1 MRPLTLTLSAF
12 GPYAD
17 LTVIDLSSLGS
28 TGIYLITGDTGAGK
42 TSIFDGIS
50 YALFGSPSGETRS
63 TTELRSHYA
72 KEDTATFVELSFLYK
87 NHQYSIRRSPEYL
100 RAVKRGTGTTKQ
112 PKSVEFTTKSGQLL
126 TKEAEVNQAIV
137 ELLGITRE
145 QFTQVAMIAQG
156 DFMKVL
162 HASTKDRQDIFRK
175 LFATDAYHRLADSLK
190 AHSAQMK
197 QDCKELTSKVQ
208 QQVEGIAYLP
218 EQEAVFLALKET
230 GNSEEIL
237 LFLTETM
244 AQQRAKQT
252 ALEDKR
258 NALKQ
263 AFSALT
269 EGKTQEELKQKL
281 RESLQAEEKSLETLL
296 PQVAEAKGLYEQL
309 LSKASEQKARELE
322 IAELRAHVPLYGEL
336 AEIVR
341 ALSLCQAQI
350 LQKKEALSQNQH
362 STTEVGETLTKGK
375 SRLDSLKD
383 VPVLLLETKNNL
395 AQAQE
400 KALRLQAFS
409 KSLQELE
416 DMQGLLTK
424 AREKYSTLSEIAANE
439 HHLYQQKDR
448 QFLDQQAGILA
459 RELEGKACPV
469 CGSWEH
475 PNPATIEENAPTE
488 EDVKQAKLVY
498 DQAQE
503 QASQASLD
511 SHKRKGQ
518 HEEKLRA
525 VEALGQSLFPDTTDY
540 GAQIALELSA
550 LQERLTK
557 ESSVLASYE
566 QQILEKNKLEQ
577 DLPQLE
583 TELATLTADAE
594 QFRLD
599 LLSLEKDLLQY
610 QSSQQEKRN
619 TLGYGS
625 QEEALA
631 VERRLIA
638 ENTAY
643 EQAVS
648 HSATEKKSLDDQK
661 TTLISSIETRKK
673 DIANQK
679 ASIAGSYQE
688 ILQALVDNEQAQ
700 AQGEEESRI
709 LVTALEQ
716 NQLLFTRY
724 GETVQALEESR
735 KKYIWM
741 ESLSQ
746 TANGTLNE
754 KQKVAL
760 ETFVQMNYF
769 HRVLGKANTRL
780 MEMSSGQ
787 YELQRRKE
795 TAGNK
800 QSGLELDILDHYSGK
815 TRSVKTLSGG
825 ESFKASLALALGLSD
840 EIQCNAGGIQL
851 DTMFIDEGFGS
862 LDETSLRQALTV
874 LHGLSGGER
883 LVGIISHVA
892 ELKDK
897 IHQKIVVTNTG
908 GLGTSVEIL
917 LE

>member
-87 NHQYSIRRSPEYL
+87 NHQYSIKRSPEYQRAKL
-100 RAVKRGTGTTKQ
+100 RGAGTVKQ
-112 PKSVEFTTKSGQLL
+112 AKSVEFTTKSGQLL
-126 TKEAEVNQAIV
+126 TKEAEVNQAIL

-218 EQEAVFLALKET
+218 EQEAVFLTLKET

-296 PQVAEAKGLYEQL
+296 PQVAEAEGLYEQL

-341 ALSLCQAQI
+341 ALSLCQEQI
-350 LQKKEALSQNQH
+350 LQKKEALAQNQH

-409 KSLQELE
+409 KSLQEVE
-416 DMQGLLTK
+416 DIQGLLTK
-424 AREKYSTLSEIAANE
+424 AQEKYSTLSDIAANE
-439 HHLYQQKDR
+439 HHLYQQKNSK
-448 QFLDQQAGILA
+448 FLDQQAGILA
-459 RELEGKACPV
+459 GELEGKACPV

-498 DQAQE
+498 EQAQE

-550 LQERLTK
+550 LQERLTTD
-557 ESSVLASYE
+557 SSVLASYE

-583 TELATLTADAE
+583 TQLATLTADAE
-594 QFRLD
+594 QYRLD

-619 TLGYGS
+619 TLRYGS

-908 GLGTSVEIL
+908 GLGTSVEIV